1 MAGKRRDG
9 YETENFRMVEP
20 PDDIICRDCKFKV
33 QPVTVLGITVERY
46 KHMMCDKF
54 DRKPH
59 DIVWD
64 HAMCPYYEKEEE

>member
-9 YETENFRMVEP
+9 YEAENFRMVEP

-46 KHMMCDKF
+46 KHMMCDRF

-59 DIVWD
+59 DIVPLE
-64 HAMCPYYEKEEE
+64 MRQLF